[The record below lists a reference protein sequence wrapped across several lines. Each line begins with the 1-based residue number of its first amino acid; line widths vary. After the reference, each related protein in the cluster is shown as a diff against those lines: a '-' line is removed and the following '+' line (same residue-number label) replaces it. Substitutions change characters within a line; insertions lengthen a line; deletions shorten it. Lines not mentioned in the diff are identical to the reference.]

1 MRTFVVA
8 LALCLAVGV
17 QAAEGTG
24 FGPER
29 GAEAPRLGIPSALH

>member
-17 QAAEGTG
+17 QVAKAQDSV
-24 FGPER
+24 PN
-29 GAEAPRLGIPSALH
+29 AV